1 MSTLFKLMNARNDSG
16 AEQQWEM
23 LNLWKKK
30 EERESSCIFR
40 HIMICVCSLS
50 SPPLPNQLSEWV
62 KMWSDKLTLLPVDTR
77 SWALCSLLLMF
88 HFFFSTQN
96 VNAVRICENREEKAL
111 WHVVNSHTAAH
122 LCVRRRPT
130 SRLTL
135 DTTEDKTRY
144 QTSHPKLSREREEN
158 EKNGKLISELRS
170 NLRAYFDLTLI
181 GAVAVVVVC
190 WLVKPCLQSL
200 LRCCSRSLFAVQWE
214 ESATYIWKQ
223 SPIYV
228 CPLLHGVWVRR
239 VGKIHKRHV

>member
-23 LNLWKKK
+23 LNLWKKRK

-144 QTSHPKLSREREEN
+144 QTSHPKLSREKRKWKKWQVDIRAAKQFE
-158 EKNGKLISELRS
+158 GVFWSHTHRSCCCCCCVLACQALSAKLIEML
-170 NLRAYFDLTLI
+170 F
-181 GAVAVVVVC
+181 
-190 WLVKPCLQSL
+190 
-200 LRCCSRSLFAVQWE
+200 SLFLQCNERSQQHIYESKVQFMSVRCYMECESE
-214 ESATYIWKQ
+214 E
-223 SPIYV
+223 
-228 CPLLHGVWVRR
+228 
-239 VGKIHKRHV
+239 